1 MFGRQLDRFAVRS
14 TNVVSVF
21 SQLSAFMGLETN
33 YDATEAQLLEI
44 HADVE
49 EELTTFKKHIRLRLR
64 TIILCMA
71 ILFLLFLYVTFR
83 LED

>member
-1 MFGRQLDRFAVRS
+1 
-14 TNVVSVF
+14 
-21 SQLSAFMGLETN
+21 MGLDTN

-64 TIILCMA
+64 TIILSMC
-71 ILFLLFLYVTFR
+71 ILLLLFLYGTFK
-83 LED
+83 LDD